1 MVEKPNLLVLD
12 EPTNHLDLEAIEA
25 LVGALAD
32 YDGTL
37 IFVSH
42 DRWFVGQLA
51 NRILEI
57 TPGGLRDFA
66 GTYDE
71 YLERLGDD
79 HLDAEA
85 ALLRAKREKKA
96 AKEAKSGKPL
106 DPERQRRQ
114 KKLIARRDHL
124 TAEIDKAE
132 TRVHAIN
139 ELFCDASYFGRT
151 PRAEVSR
158 IENEQKQLSQKI
170 EQMMAEWE
178 KLESEIAEG

>member
-1 MVEKPNLLVLD
+1 VP
-12 EPTNHLDLEAIEA
+12 
-25 LVGALAD
+25 
-32 YDGTL
+32 
-37 IFVSH
+37 
-42 DRWFVGQLA
+42 QLA

-57 TPGGLRDFA
+57 TPGGLRDFS

-85 ALLRAKREKKA
+85 ALLRAKKEKKA
-96 AKEAKSGKPL
+96 AKEAKSGRPA
-106 DPERQRRQ
+106 DPERQKQQ
-114 KKLIARRDHL
+114 KKLVARRDHL

-132 TRVHAIN
+132 TRIHAIN
-139 ELFCDASYFGRT
+139 ELFCDASYFDRT

-158 IENEQKQLSQKI
+158 IENEQKLLSQKI

-178 KLESEIAEG
+178 QIETEITGA